1 MDRTA
6 NGRRNRILHNPD
18 SERGIFGSLKT
29 DVQAAFLEFCGTFL
43 FLLLGLGG
51 IQAAAYSNQASVA
64 AAAQDSEGGAAIN
77 TVASIDQLLYIAA
90 CMGLSLL
97 ISVWLFY
104 RVTGGIFNPAV
115 STALL
120 LIGAIGPVR
129 WALCCFA
136 QMVGAIAASGVLLAL
151 LPGPLAVNTTPGPG
165 VNKAQAVFI
174 EMFLT
179 AALVLSVL
187 MLAAEKHRSTPF
199 APIGVGLTLFAGHLF
214 GVIYTGASMNTA
226 RSFGP
231 AVVTSFAGDHWIYW
245 LGPFLGS
252 ILATFF
258 YSLLKHVKYWTI
270 NPGQDVA
277 DPRQSP
283 PGPIDTIRAAT
294 SGAAGTN
301 GTRMSENTAVNGR
314 MDEKP
319 APPGHAHVQHGVV

>member
-1 MDRTA
+1 MDHTA
-6 NGRRNRILHNPD
+6 SGRRIPILHNPESD
-18 SERGIFGSLKT
+18 RGIFGSVRT
-29 DVQAAFLEFCGTFL
+29 DIQAAFLEFCGTFL

-64 AAAQDSEGGAAIN
+64 AAAQGSEGGAAIN
-77 TVASIDQLLYIAA
+77 TVASIDQLLYISA

-120 LIGAIGPVR
+120 LIGAIGP
-129 WALCCFA
+129 
-136 QMVGAIAASGVLLAL
+136 MVGAIAASGVLLAL
-151 LPGPLAVNTTPGPG
+151 LPGELAVNTTPGPG
-165 VNKAQAVFI
+165 VNRAQAVFI

-214 GVIYTGASMNTA
+214 GLIFTGASMNTA

-231 AVVTSFAGDHWIYW
+231 AVVTSFASSHWIYW
-245 LGPFLGS
+245 VGPFLGS

-270 NPGQDVA
+270 NPGQDGA
-277 DPRQSP
+277 DPTLSP

-294 SGAAGTN
+294 TGG
-301 GTRMSENTAVNGR
+301 GRMSDSTAINGR
-314 MDEKP
+314 NSMLEEKP
-319 APPGHAHVQHGVV
+319 APPGHAHVSHGVV

>member
-1 MDRTA
+1 M
-6 NGRRNRILHNPD
+6 LHNPD
-18 SERGIFGSLKT
+18 SDRGIFGSLKT
-29 DVQAAFLEFCGTFL
+29 DLQAAFLEFCGTFL

-51 IQAAAYSNQASVA
+51 IQAAAYSNQSSVA
-64 AAAQDSEGGAAIN
+64 AASADSEGGAAIN
-77 TVASIDQLLYIAA
+77 TVASIDQLLYISAS
-90 CMGLSLL
+90 MGLSLL

-136 QMVGAIAASGVLLAL
+136 QMIGAIAASGVLLAL
-151 LPGPLAVNTTPGPG
+151 LPGELAVNTTPGPG
-165 VNKAQAVFI
+165 VNRAQAVFI

-214 GVIYTGASMNTA
+214 GLIFTGASMNTA

-231 AVVTSFAGDHWIYW
+231 AVVTSFASSHWIYW
-245 LGPFLGS
+245 VGPFLGS

-258 YSLLKHVKYWTI
+258 YSLLKHVKYWHI

-277 DPRQSP
+277 DPARSP

-294 SGAAGTN
+294 SQVS
-301 GTRMSENTAVNGR
+301 GTRMSESTAGNGR
-314 MDEKP
+314 HSMLEEKP
-319 APPGHAHVQHGVV
+319 APPGHAHVSHGVV

>member
-1 MDRTA
+1 MARRTA
-6 NGRRNRILHNPD
+6 SGRRIPGLHNPD
-18 SERGIFGSLKT
+18 SEHGIFGSLKI
-29 DVQAAFLEFCGTFL
+29 DIQAAFLEFCGTFL

-51 IQAAAYSNQASVA
+51 IQAAAYSNQSSVA
-64 AAAQDSEGGAAIN
+64 AASQDSEGGAAIN
-77 TVASIDQLLYIAA
+77 SVASIDQLLYISA

-120 LIGAIGPVR
+120 LIGAIGP
-129 WALCCFA
+129 
-136 QMVGAIAASGVLLAL
+136 MIGAIAASGVLLAL
-151 LPGPLAVNTTPGPG
+151 LPGTLAVNTTPGPG
-165 VNKAQAVFI
+165 VNRAQAVFI

-214 GVIYTGASMNTA
+214 GVIFTGASMNTA

-231 AVVTSFAGDHWIYW
+231 AVVTSFGTDHWIYW

-270 NPGQDVA
+270 NPGQDTP

-283 PGPIDTIRAAT
+283 PGPVDTIRAVT
-294 SGAAGTN
+294 SG
-301 GTRMSENTAVNGR
+301 GTRMSTSESATMNGR
-314 MDEKP
+314 HSVVEEKP
-319 APPGHAHVQHGVV
+319 APPGHAHVAHGVV